1 MLSHCRC
8 PEAKT
13 IVACPALPKGGEI
26 LKEKLKQEREYWS
39 LYVGHHKAHQLHQGE
54 LPHIEPV
61 PPQVSQVLPAS
72 ARQEKKNSS
81 FGFVFRWILPVFLR
95 IIFTKRAFSLKRL
108 IKYEFRCLH
117 NYYNFCPRTFLHYF
131 FCVFIF
137 ELSMGFCKEITN
149 FCGSRTIIN

>member
-39 LYVGHHKAHQLHQGE
+39 LYVGHHEAHQLHQGE

-72 ARQEKKNSS
+72 ARQEEKK
-81 FGFVFRWILPVFLR
+81 FVFRLR
-95 IIFTKRAFSLKRL
+95 FSLNFACFFANYFHKKGIFTEKVNK
-108 IKYEFRCLH
+108 
-117 NYYNFCPRTFLHYF
+117 
-131 FCVFIF
+131 V
-137 ELSMGFCKEITN
+137 
-149 FCGSRTIIN
+149 

>member
-72 ARQEKKNSS
+72 ARQEKKIRLSAS
-81 FGFVFRWILPVFLR
+81 FFV
-95 IIFTKRAFSLKRL
+95 
-108 IKYEFRCLH
+108 EFCL
-117 NYYNFCPRTFLHYF
+117 F
-131 FCVFIF
+131 FC
-137 ELSMGFCKEITN
+137 ELFSQKGHFH
-149 FCGSRTIIN
+149 